1 VNTTILLSIFSAIAV
16 AYSFFGITQ
25 ASSMSEVPG
34 ENHSVISFNFWII
47 VAVIFS
53 VVLTASLV
61 RLFRMKKGA

>member
-1 VNTTILLSIFSAIAV
+1 MRKFYILLSIFSAIAV
-16 AYSFFGITQ
+16 AYSFFGIIQ

-53 VVLTASLV
+53 VVLITSLV
-61 RLFRMKKGA
+61 KRFSFSK